1 MVQGSPD
8 AERPVGAAPAPA
20 DLPEHKPLDEKLAG
34 MDHRLGEVAE
44 TVARLERKAAAAA
57 PTPAW
62 RRVTQGEHRWPAA
75 LAIAVMIA
83 LQLDVPT
90 RFSLLGRWVLPA
102 AEAVILVAIVIVNP
116 MRISEFSR
124 VLRRLSLTLI
134 ALASVANGWAVIYL
148 VVGLIRGTE
157 GRDAEGLLVVGGN
170 IWVTNILIFSL
181 WYWELDRGGP
191 GARAQAMQPLPDFVF
206 PQMTSPQLARP
217 DWEPAFGDYL
227 YLAITN
233 ATAFS
238 PTDTL
243 PFSRWSKVTMSVQ
256 SLVSLTTGA
265 LIIARAV
272 NILK

>member
-1 MVQGSPD
+1 M
-8 AERPVGAAPAPA
+8 AERSSDEHR
-20 DLPEHKPLDEKLAG
+20 DLPEQQPPPEHRPLGEKLAG

-44 TVARLERKAAAAA
+44 SVARLERAAAP

-62 RRVTQGEHRWPAA
+62 RRVTPGEHRWPAA
-75 LAIAVMIA
+75 VAIAAMIT
-83 LQLDVPT
+83 LQFNVPT
-90 RFSLLGRWVLPA
+90 RFSLLGWWVLPA
-102 AEAVILVAIVIVNP
+102 MEAVILVAIVIVNP
-116 MRISEFSR
+116 MRISTFSR
-124 VLRRLSLTLI
+124 VVRRLSLTLI
-134 ALASVANGWAVIYL
+134 ALASAANGWAAAYL
-148 VVGLIRGTE
+148 VTGLVRGTE
-157 GRDAEGLLVVGGN
+157 GRNAESLLVVGGN

-206 PQMTSPQLARP
+206 PQMTSPQLAHP
-217 DWEPAFGDYL
+217 DWEPTFGDYL

-243 PFSRWSKVTMSVQ
+243 PFSRWSKVTMGIQ

-272 NILK
+272 NILQ